1 MFETIDRVI
10 VEQNGTMNELCENRH
25 PIRVVARS
33 TFGSRLIERK
43 LKIGWSRR
51 WRKEYRT
58 ADKIWRER
66 ASDEVAAWLGVT
78 SFARDVYVV
87 RSLAFRRT
95 INRSRPSTSSLATRG
110 RPRISIFFVARRKAT
125 RVRNLWRDKEPQT
138 NAKWITPGQ
147 RAVRALP
154 WIAVQIFPSLRCRFE
169 LRAKPFSIAVSRD
182 LFYA

>member
-1 MFETIDRVI
+1 
-10 VEQNGTMNELCENRH
+10 MNELCENRH

-33 TFGSRLIERK
+33 TFGNRPIERK
-43 LKIGWSRR
+43 LKIEWSRR
-51 WRKEYRT
+51 RKEYRT
-58 ADKIWRER
+58 ADKIWRKR

-125 RVRNLWRDKEPQT
+125 RARNVWRDKEPQT
-138 NAKWITPGQ
+138 NVKWITPGQ
-147 RAVRALP
+147 RERTVRGLP
-154 WIAVQIFPSLRCRFE
+154 WIAVQIFPGLRCRSE
-169 LRAKPFSIAVSRD
+169 LRAKKPFSVAVSPD